1 MVTPRGRFC
10 HRHTCLQWKYLYSG
24 HCGSIL
30 QVLPIDPPQES
41 AYGYG
46 DSRAHVQPRL
56 QVFRPSRR
64 YCFRPGSSVYLPCME
79 ELLQTPRCDR
89 KSVVWISP
97 SDQWA
102 DGEEDPGNRTLPAN
116 LLPRPPGLLAEY
128 AQNSLHQ
135 SSTGLTPFQCVLGFQ
150 PPMFPW
156 TREPS
161 DVPAVDFWFRES
173 ERVWDEAHHHL
184 Q

>member
-10 HRHTCLQWKYLYSG
+10 HRHTCLQWKCLYSG
-24 HCGSIL
+24 HCGSISKSCRL
-30 QVLPIDPPQES
+30 TPSPQES

-89 KSVVWISP
+89 SLSSGYHPQTNGQTERKIQEIGRFLRTFCHDHQDSWP
-97 SDQWA
+97 S
-102 DGEEDPGNRTLPAN
+102 T
-116 LLPRPPGLLAEY
+116 PR
-128 AQNSLHQ
+128 
-135 SSTGLTPFQCVLGFQ
+135 TPFISHLLDSLLSVRAR
-150 PPMFPW
+150 FPA
-156 TREPS
+156 TH
-161 DVPAVDFWFRES
+161 VPLD
-173 ERVWDEAHHHL
+173 
-184 Q
+184 QGTI